1 MLTYGASSDP
11 AEDARRTV
19 TLSFDNGP
27 TEITSYVLDV
37 LRDNAVAATF
47 FVVGDKL
54 QAGGRAVLERARA
67 EGHWIGN
74 HTMTHS
80 VQLGASADPH
90 VVDTEIG
97 QAQELLG
104 DLTQPD
110 KLFRPYGRGGVLDG
124 RLFSPRSVRYLEQR
138 EYTVV
143 LWNCISHDWDQP
155 DHWVDRCLETVE
167 SQSWSLA
174 VLHDIPS
181 GAMTRL
187 PEFFD
192 RARQRGVVFTQQF
205 PPSCTPIVRGARVGT
220 LESLTADR

>member
-1 MLTYGASSDP
+1 MVAHDASSEP
-11 AEDARRTV
+11 AEGARHTV

-27 TEITSYVLDV
+27 TEITSHVLDV

-54 QAGGRAVLERARA
+54 QAQGRAVLERART

-80 VQLGASADPH
+80 VQLGTSADPH

-104 DLTQPD
+104 NLTHPD
-110 KLFRPYGRGGVLDG
+110 KLFRPYGRGGVLDR
-124 RLFSPRSVRYLEQR
+124 RLLSPRSVRYLEQHS
-138 EYTVV
+138 YTLI
-143 LWNCISHDWDQP
+143 LWNSISHDWDQP
-155 DHWVDRCLETVE
+155 DHWVDRCLEDIE
-167 SQSWSLA
+167 RRQWSLA

-181 GAMTRL
+181 GAMARL

-192 RARQRGVVFTQQF
+192 RARQRGIKFTQDF
-205 PPSCTPIVRGARVGT
+205 PPSCVPFVRGTQRG
-220 LESLTADR
+220 SLDGLISG

>member
-1 MLTYGASSDP
+1 MTDGA
-11 AEDARRTV
+11 RTRH
-19 TLSFDNGP
+19 D
-27 TEITSYVLDV
+27 E
-37 LRDNAVAATF
+37 
-47 FVVGDKL
+47 VG
-54 QAGGRAVLERARA
+54 GGEGRAVLERART

-80 VQLGASADPH
+80 AQLSASADPH

-97 QAQELLG
+97 QAQEVLG
-104 DLTQPD
+104 DLTHPD

-192 RARQRGVVFTQQF
+192 RARQRGIEFTQEF
-205 PPSCTPIVRGARVGT
+205 PPSCVPLVRGTQRG
-220 LESLTADR
+220 SLDGLISG